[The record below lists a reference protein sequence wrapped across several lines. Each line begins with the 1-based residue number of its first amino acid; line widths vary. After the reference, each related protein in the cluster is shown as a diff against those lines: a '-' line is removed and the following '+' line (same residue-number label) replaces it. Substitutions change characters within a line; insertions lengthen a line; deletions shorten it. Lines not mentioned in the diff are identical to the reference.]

1 MKKYSLFSFLIIFSA
16 LFLSQCKKNSFTTD
30 PGKKLSFSTDTI
42 RFDTV
47 FSRQGSATRVFLI
60 NNPHNQPL
68 KINSI
73 SLQGTNADYY
83 QLNVDGAAGKSF
95 TDIEI
100 LAKDSIYV
108 FVEVNIDPNNRTSP
122 LIIDAD
128 IVFEYNGNNKKV
140 YLESIGQDVIVFRPE
155 RRFRFPSFNYS
166 FIFDHPNESSDTKQ
180 VINGETVFTWTNQG
194 KPYLIFDYLVID
206 SLQRLYIEQGCKV
219 YFHNSSGLWA
229 YRGATLKVRGT
240 KNNPV
245 QFKGDCLD
253 KDFLN
258 APGQWDR
265 IWLSDG
271 SDEHEINYA
280 IIKNA
285 FIGIQTDPFVLYDT
299 ASKLEAKR
307 TLRLSNTI
315 IQNCSGYG
323 LLHRLFKV
331 IGHNN
336 AIMNCGEGLVNIS
349 LGGNYQYF
357 HSTFA
362 NYYTTDNKRQEPS
375 LVISNRNGVDI
386 DSAYFGNC
394 IIAGNRDEE
403 IKIDSAGN
411 NKMDYK
417 FDHCLLRT
425 KFTNITSAYHFE
437 NNIGVI
443 DPGIILSAT
452 PTSNDVRLNAN
463 SQAITNGK
471 ISIAQRFPVDLDAKN
486 RFNAV
491 VKPDIGAYQK

>member
-1 MKKYSLFSFLIIFSA
+1 MKTKVSLL
-16 LFLSQCKKNSFTTD
+16 LFLVCLAILFAQCKKAGFNTNPND
-30 PGKKLSFSTDTI
+30 KLSFSADTV

-47 FSRQGSATRVFLI
+47 FSSQGSATRAFLI
-60 NNPHNQPL
+60 KNPFNKPV

-73 SLQGTNADYY
+73 GLEGNNASYY
-83 QLNVDGAAGKSF
+83 QLNVDGSPGQSF

-122 LIIDAD
+122 LIVDAEA
-128 IVFEYNGNNKKV
+128 VFQYNGNVKKV
-140 YLESIGQDVIVFRPE
+140 YLESIGQDVIVFRPKK
-155 RRFRFPSFNYS
+155 RFKSPAFNFS
-166 FIFDHPNESSDTKQ
+166 IIFDHPNESSDSRQ
-180 VINGETVFTWTNQG
+180 VIGTDTVFTWTNQG
-194 KPYLIFDYLVID
+194 KPYLIFDYLAID
-206 SLQRLYIEQGCKV
+206 SLQRLHIEQGCKV

-240 KNNPV
+240 KSNPV
-245 QFKGDCLD
+245 IFKGDRLD
-253 KDFLN
+253 KDYIDE
-258 APGQWDR
+258 PGQWDR

-285 FIGIQTDPFVLYDT
+285 YVGIQTEPFGLYDNT
-299 ASKLEAKR
+299 PILAKR
-307 TLRLSNTI
+307 KARISNTI
-315 IQNCSGYG
+315 IQNCSGFG
-323 LLHRLFKV
+323 LFHRVYNV
-331 IGHNN
+331 IGFNN
-336 AIMNCGEGLVNIS
+336 LVLNCGQGLVSIN
-349 LGGNYQYF
+349 LGGNYQYY

-362 NYYTTDNKRQEPS
+362 NYYTKDNKRTEPS
-375 LVISNRNGVDI
+375 IIISNRDGVDV

-403 IKIDSAGN
+403 IKIDSVGN
-411 NKMDYK
+411 NKLGYK

-425 KFTNITSAYHFE
+425 KKTNLVSSYHFE
-437 NNIGVI
+437 NTISIV
-443 DPGIILSAT
+443 DPGLILSG
-452 PTSNDVRLNAN
+452 TSNSYDARLTSS

-471 ISIAQRFPVDLDAKN
+471 INIAQRFPVDIDAKN
-486 RFNAV
+486 RFNST

>member
-1 MKKYSLFSFLIIFSA
+1 MKKYCLSAFLSITLA
-16 LFLSQCKKNSFTTD
+16 LFLSQCKKNTSSSD
-30 PGKKLSFSTDTI
+30 PEKKLSFSTDTI

-47 FSRQGSATRVFLI
+47 FSRQGSATRAFLI
-60 NNPHNQPL
+60 NNPHNQIL
-68 KINSI
+68 KLSSI
-73 SLQGTNADYY
+73 TLQGPNADYY

-128 IVFEYNGNNKKV
+128 IVFEYNGNSKKI
-140 YLESIGQDVIVFRPE
+140 YLESIGQDVILFKPE
-155 RRFRFPSFNYS
+155 RRFRFPAFNYS
-166 FIFDHPNESSDTKQ
+166 LIFDHPNETSDTKQ
-180 VINGETVFTWTNQG
+180 FINGETVFTWTNQG

-229 YRGATLKVRGT
+229 YRGATLKVKGT

-245 QFKGDCLD
+245 LFKGDRLD

-285 FIGIQTDPFVLYDT
+285 FIGIQTDPFALYDT
-299 ASKLEAKR
+299 ASKVEAKR
-307 TLRLSNTI
+307 TVRISNTT

-323 LLHRLFKV
+323 LFHRLFNV
-331 IGHNN
+331 LGHNN
-336 AIMNCGEGLVNIS
+336 AIMNCSEGLVNIS
-349 LGGNYQYF
+349 LGGNYQFY

-362 NYYTTDNKRQEPS
+362 NYPSINSRNEPS
-375 LVISNRNGVDI
+375 IIISNRDGIAI

-394 IIAGNRDEE
+394 IIAGDREEE

-425 KFTNITSAYHFE
+425 KMTNLINAYHFE
-437 NNIGVI
+437 NNISII
-443 DPGIILSAT
+443 DPGIILSADPKT
-452 PTSNDVRLNAN
+452 NDVRLNPN

-471 ISIAQRFPVDLDAKN
+471 ISIAQRFPVDLAAKN

-491 VKPDIGAYQK
+491 IKPDIGAYQK